1 MKKDK
6 NADNKYIVPAV
17 EQAIRVLLCLAG
29 SKQAHMGLTE
39 ICEEV
44 RIHKSKAFGIL
55 HTLQR
60 FSLVQSRGRKK
71 GYSLGTGLIA
81 LSKKVLDGINVI
93 TFADPII
100 RDLSDKVNGTA
111 ALGIIDRDTVVVVSR
126 YESDK
131 KIIVTPRVG
140 KHVPISFGAHGK
152 AIAAFLPEIEL
163 DELLKKDK
171 LYFHGAPENF
181 DRERL
186 IKELM
191 LARETGYA
199 TDMGE
204 ITPGLNA
211 AAAPVI
217 DISKKPIGY
226 LLVLGL
232 FSADE
237 IKEYGPIVA
246 QAGRDLSC
254 QLGAN
259 LDDYFKEAEA

>member
-1 MKKDK
+1 MENKDS
-6 NADNKYIVPAV
+6 DNKYIVPAV
-17 EQAIRVLLCLAG
+17 DQAIRVLLCLAG
-29 SKQAHMGLTE
+29 SKSSHMGLTE

-44 RIHKSKAFGIL
+44 GIHKSKAFGIL

-60 FSLVQSRGRKK
+60 FNLVQSRGRKK

-81 LSKKVLDGINVI
+81 LSRKVLDGINVI
-93 TFADPII
+93 AFADPII
-100 RDLSDKVNGTA
+100 KDLSDKVNGTA
-111 ALGIIDRDTVVVVSR
+111 ALGIIDGDTVVVVSR

-131 KIIVTPRVG
+131 KIIVTTRVG
-140 KHVPISFGAHGK
+140 KHVPLSFGAHGK
-152 AIAAFLPEIEL
+152 AIAAFLPEDEL
-163 DELLKKDK
+163 NELLKKEK
-171 LYFHGAPENF
+171 LFFHGAPENF

-186 IKELM
+186 MKELA

-199 TDMGE
+199 TDIGE

-232 FSADE
+232 FSTEE
-237 IKEYGPIVA
+237 IKEYGPLVA
-246 QAGRDLSC
+246 KAAQDLSK

-259 LDDYFKEAEA
+259 IDDYLKDTKG